1 MADRLIIIPA
11 YNEEETI
18 REVVTRALKY
28 ADVSVTD
35 DGSRD
40 LTPEILKEIQNE
52 CRTGRHPHIL
62 NIITHQQ
69 TTHIPRS
76 VQDGL
81 RFGIQKGY
89 RTFVTMDAGLSHDPE
104 ALPDFFNYSPGTDVV
119 IGSRKFTANVPL
131 YRKAITWMGARV
143 INYTLSDSYFNFFGP
158 GIKDCTSGFRKY
170 SLRAAKKIAESELK
184 SVSFDFHTE
193 ALALC
198 VREGMSVAEIP
209 IVYVFSNSS
218 FNKQVL
224 IQAMKFLAHLLRTKK
239 G

>member
-1 MADRLIIIPA
+1 MTDRLVIIPSH
-11 YNEEETI
+11 NEEASI

-40 LTPEILKEIQNE
+40 RTPEILKEIQKE
-52 CRTGRHPHIL
+52 CMRGRHPHAL

-69 TTHIPRS
+69 TTHIPR
-76 VQDGL
+76 GL
-81 RFGIQKGY
+81 QNGLKFGVQKGY
-89 RTFVTMDAGLSHDPE
+89 TVFVTMDAGLSHDPDVI
-104 ALPDFFNYSPGTDVV
+104 PDFLKHAPGTDIV

-143 INYTLSDSYFNFFGP
+143 INYTLSDSYLKLFGP
-158 GIKDCTSGFRKY
+158 GIRDCTSGFRRY

-198 VREGMSVAEIP
+198 VREGMTVSEIP
-209 IVYVFSNSS
+209 IKYVFSNSS
-218 FNKQVL
+218 FNKQVF
-224 IQAMKFLAHLLRTKK
+224 IHAMKFILYLLRTK
-239 G
+239 